1 MDDGSLTSSQV
12 KGHVLIGTKTQ
23 VGLRLNGQT
32 WHRIRIAAFQAGIS
46 ATNLMEALSA
56 EWLMGYQ
63 LADPWAL
70 GVLDSAKERQRITHD
85 RRRNAQNG
93 PEPISISKKAAK

>member
-1 MDDGSLTSSQV
+1 MN
-12 KGHVLIGTKTQ
+12 TKTQ

-56 EWLMGYQ
+56 EWLTGYQ
-63 LADPWAL
+63 LSDPWAL

-85 RRRNAQNG
+85 RRRKSENDS
-93 PEPISISKKAAK
+93 EPVSIRKKG